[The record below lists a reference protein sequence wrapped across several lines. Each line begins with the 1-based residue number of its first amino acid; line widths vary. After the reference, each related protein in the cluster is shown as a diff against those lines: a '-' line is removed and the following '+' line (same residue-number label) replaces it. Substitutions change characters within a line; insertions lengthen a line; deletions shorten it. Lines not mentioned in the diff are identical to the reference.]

1 VTFQIEI
8 TLRLDFLWRAQSID
22 EKEQMSVL
30 EDVNAMLLQNMLPRH
45 VATHYTNLMQMG
57 AVSDSEL
64 YSEQYNNVAVMFAS
78 IPNFAEFYSEEVV
91 NHEGIEC
98 LRLLNEI
105 IIDFDEIL
113 LRPKFSAVEKIKT
126 IGSTYMAAAGLSPRK
141 EDEGS
146 NWHCLC
152 VLVEFAF
159 QLQNRLEQSNSHS
172 FQTFSLRVGINH
184 GPVVAGVIGARKPQY
199 DIWGNTVNVASRME
213 STGTLGKIQVT
224 AETAAILESHGF
236 VVEDRGEVEVKG
248 KGKLKTSYVLQ

>member
-1 VTFQIEI
+1 MLIVLARRIEI

-105 IIDFDEIL
+105 IIDFDEVAAHQQNNSHFLVLTSCCNQIL

-172 FQTFSLRVGINH
+172 FQTFSLRVGMD
-184 GPVVAGVIGARKPQY
+184 QMLLLLDY
-199 DIWGNTVNVASRME
+199 
-213 STGTLGKIQVT
+213 TLY
-224 AETAAILESHGF
+224 L
-236 VVEDRGEVEVKG
+236 
-248 KGKLKTSYVLQ
+248 